1 MVDVNSAVDQDQVI
15 IPSDRRITIDDLE
28 NHRGLDTGVWIAIAG
43 NVYDIS
49 TFLSEHPGGDAILLD
64 AAGTDVT
71 EDFFD
76 LHSDEAEK
84 LLPAY
89 HIGRLSPSTEPS
101 NMTPHKPQE
110 ADAPFLQ
117 RDSWKKVVLY
127 GKQRLSHD
135 TRLFTLKWEHD
146 SQEFG
151 LPVGKHILLRLKSPI
166 SGEQIVR
173 AYTPIATRCESGEVD
188 LVVKIYHDKDARKS
202 GKMTTTIDLAPM
214 GSLVELK
221 GPIGNFEYSGQGNC
235 TISGRDCYTK
245 RFIMISAGSGIT
257 PMIQILR
264 AIAAHDSD
272 STECLLLSGN
282 RCEEDILCK
291 DQLDTLVRENTPLF
305 RVVYTL
311 SNPCD
316 GWTGY
321 RGRLGQV
328 LLETEVGS
336 PTPESAEIVLLCGP
350 PAMEATVTELLSKKG
365 WKDRDIVRF

>member
-1 MVDVNSAVDQDQVI
+1 MGDFNSAVDQDGAI
-15 IPSDRRITIDDLE
+15 ISSERRITINELE
-28 NHRGLDTGVWIAIAG
+28 NHRSVDTGVWIAIAE

-49 TFLSEHPGGDAILLD
+49 SFLSQHPGGDAILLD
-64 AAGTDVT
+64 AAGTDAT

-101 NMTPHKPQE
+101 NMIPPEPQE
-110 ADAPFLQ
+110 AGAPFLQ
-117 RDSWKKVVLY
+117 RDAWKKVVLHE
-127 GKQRLSHD
+127 KQRLSHD
-135 TRLFTLKWEHD
+135 TRLFTLKWQHD

-151 LPVGKHILLRLKSPI
+151 LPVGKHIFLRLKNPI

-173 AYTPIATRCESGEVD
+173 PYTPIAARCESGEVD
-188 LVVKIYHDKDARKS
+188 LVVKIYNDKDAKKC
-202 GKMTTTIDLAPM
+202 GKMTTTIDLASM

-221 GPIGNFEYSGQGNC
+221 GPIGNFEYAGRGNC
-235 TISGRDCYTK
+235 LISGRECYTK

-264 AIAAHDSD
+264 AIASDDSD

-291 DQLDTLVRENTPLF
+291 DQLDSLERENKRF

-311 SNPCD
+311 SKPCD
-316 GWTGY
+316 GWSGC
-321 RGRLGQV
+321 RGRLGQE
-328 LLETEVGS
+328 LLEAEVGS
-336 PTPESAEIVLLCGP
+336 PTPGSAEMVLLCGP